1 MKSTSYIMLRIRVQT
16 HKQLR
21 LIAAL
26 SDERLIDTVAR
37 LAAQELA
44 RLQAQEQPARAQE
57 EKD

>member
-1 MKSTSYIMLRIRVQT
+1 MKDDAYTVLRLRAQT

-26 SDERLIDTVAR
+26 CEERLIETMAR

-44 RLQAQEQPARAQE
+44 RLKTEERQQEQER
-57 EKD
+57 